1 MAAVRR
7 VLGMGAPM
15 GAPGGLLGAGSA
27 VCLPA
32 APCAWLR
39 PIRLPL
45 SACQCVIR
53 NFPKE
58 AAKKNSGEFQRR
70 WPPTHPVALR
80 VTEMIWKV

>member
-1 MAAVRR
+1 
-7 VLGMGAPM
+7 MGV
-15 GAPGGLLGAGSA
+15 PGGLLGAGSA

-58 AAKKNSGEFQRR
+58 AAKKILGNFSEDGHLRTR
-70 WPPTHPVALR
+70 WPC
-80 VTEMIWKV
+80 E